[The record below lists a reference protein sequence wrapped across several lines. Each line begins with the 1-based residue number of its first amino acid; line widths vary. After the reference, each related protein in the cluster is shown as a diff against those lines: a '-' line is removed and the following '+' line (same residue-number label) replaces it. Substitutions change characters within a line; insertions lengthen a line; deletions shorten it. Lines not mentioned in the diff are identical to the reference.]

1 MSAIRR
7 IDHDRVLDLW
17 ALGHGSVGIA
27 RIMSLKG
34 PETARTIIGRARRR
48 GDPRALSRG
57 ARPAAA
63 SVALPPWLTES
74 ATIEAARRAMPLDAF
89 CLELLGTCL
98 REGLTQAVLD
108 DTPDTQEDESRK
120 EA

>member
-17 ALGHGSVGIA
+17 ALGHGSVEIA
-27 RIMSLKG
+27 RMMSLKG

-63 SVALPPWLTES
+63 AALAHRERDHRGGAPRH
-74 ATIEAARRAMPLDAF
+74 AA
-89 CLELLGTCL
+89 
-98 REGLTQAVLD
+98 
-108 DTPDTQEDESRK
+108 
-120 EA
+120 